1 MSTIL
6 MSIKPEY
13 IEEILNG
20 TKRYEFRK
28 SRCKQRVDKII
39 LYAKAPVSRV
49 VAEVEVLEVLEDN
62 LDIIWHRTKDFSG
75 ITKQMFKQY
84 YKGKSSAVVYKLG
97 MVTKYEEPMNLI
109 DLGIDK
115 PPQSFVYVS

>member
-6 MSIKPEY
+6 LSVKPEY

-28 SRCKQRVDKII
+28 ARCKRQVDKII
-39 LYAKAPVSRV
+39 LYAKAPISQV
-49 VAEVEVLEVLEDN
+49 VAEVEVVEVLEDN

-75 ITKQMFKQY
+75 ITKQSFNQY
-84 YKGKSSAVVYKLG
+84 YRGKSSAVVYKLG
-97 MVTKYEEPMNLI
+97 VVTKYTQPKRLS

-115 PPQSFVYVS
+115 PPQSFVYV